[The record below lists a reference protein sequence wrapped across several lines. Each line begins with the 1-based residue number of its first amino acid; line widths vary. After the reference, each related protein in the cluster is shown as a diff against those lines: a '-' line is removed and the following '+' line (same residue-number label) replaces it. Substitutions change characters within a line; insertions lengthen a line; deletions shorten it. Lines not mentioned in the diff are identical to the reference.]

1 MEDSSHSEAEWTE
14 DSSHSEA
21 KWTEDSSHS
30 EAEWT
35 EGSGYVARVDRRP
48 VNVVVVLTKKY

>member
-1 MEDSSHSEAEWTE
+1 MEDSGYCEEE
-14 DSSHSEA
+14 
-21 KWTEDSSHS
+21 WTEDSSHS